1 MAGRAD
7 QKAPQKMLPGGVD
20 PALVVIAFVVAIGF
34 SIIQWYMKKSDDKG
48 DREKALEKISSKKKA
63 SSPAEGHEKLASHT
77 GEFNKKEILT
87 VQGNV
92 HVAIGYGL
100 ANCILIEGK

>member
-1 MAGRAD
+1 MAGRGD

-48 DREKALEKISSKKKA
+48 DREKALKKISSKKKA